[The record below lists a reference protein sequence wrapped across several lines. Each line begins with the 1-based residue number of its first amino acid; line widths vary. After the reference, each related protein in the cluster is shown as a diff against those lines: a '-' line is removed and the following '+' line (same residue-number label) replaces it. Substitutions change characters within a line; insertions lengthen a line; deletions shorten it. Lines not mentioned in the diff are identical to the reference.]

1 MSSHLCRGCSCNFAD
16 EANLKRH
23 LNASPACRMKKVT
36 SSSFLCRGCSCDFAD
51 EANLKRHLNA
61 SPACKTKKVTS
72 SSSSNVVAHVPLSKK
87 VHSSSSSA
95 VAGVPNAVVI
105 VPKNGNAP
113 LPSAN
118 AMVMSKKVLP
128 GNQLMNGVCGA
139 LSSMNLQPVGTPGTK
154 TVFRVQVAQ
163 QVPIAVPAASTI
175 TKKKINKQVM
185 FVIDESGSMSGN
197 PFREAMNG
205 SKTVL
210 KSLNHDHDWVG
221 IYLFDTNVRCI
232 SKPVFLKREG
242 SRLESTIDGLTCNGG
257 GTAIYDAVMTASN
270 AFVKKQGLAIQYEL
284 IILTDGADGS
294 SKASKESV
302 NAHLKAL
309 KASGGLGTLH
319 VTVLAV
325 GMTSSDRNEMSRM
338 VDGLGEVHD
347 VSSSAGAINDSFI
360 KVVKKGI
367 EKRMQLVTATLT
379 YSC

>member
-1 MSSHLCRGCSCNFAD
+1 MKKVTSSSFLCRCCSCNFAD

-23 LNASPACRMKKVT
+23 LNASPAC
-36 SSSFLCRGCSCDFAD
+36 
-51 EANLKRHLNA
+51 
-61 SPACKTKKVTS
+61 KTKKATS

-95 VAGVPNAVVI
+95 VAVVPNAVAV
-105 VPKNGNAP
+105 VPRNGNAP

-118 AMVMSKKVLP
+118 AMVMSKKVLSA
-128 GNQLMNGVCGA
+128 NQLMNGVCGA
-139 LSSMNLQPVGTPGTK
+139 LSSMNLQPAGTPGTK
-154 TVFRVQVAQ
+154 TVFQMQATQ
-163 QVPIAVPAASTI
+163 QVPVAVPAPPTI
-175 TKKKINKQVM
+175 ITKKINKQVM
-185 FVIDESGSMSGN
+185 FVIDESGSMSGTR
-197 PFREAMNG
+197 FREAMNG

-232 SKPVFLKREG
+232 SKPVSLSGGVG

-270 AFVKKQGLAIQYEL
+270 AFKKPKNQGLAIQYEL

>member
-1 MSSHLCRGCSCNFAD
+1 
-16 EANLKRH
+16 
-23 LNASPACRMKKVT
+23 MKKAT
-36 SSSFLCRGCSCDFAD
+36 SSSFLCRGCSCNFAD

-95 VAGVPNAVVI
+95 VAVVPNAVAI
-105 VPKNGNAP
+105 VPRNGNAP
-113 LPSAN
+113 LALAN
-118 AMVMSKKVLP
+118 H
-128 GNQLMNGVCGA
+128 LMNDA
-139 LSSMNLQPVGTPGTK
+139 FSAMNLQPVGTPGTFIQMQA
-154 TVFRVQVAQ
+154 TQ
-163 QVPIAVPAASTI
+163 QVPIAVPAAPTI
-175 TKKKINKQVM
+175 ITKKINKQVM
-185 FVIDESGSMSGN
+185 FVIDESGSMSGTR
-197 PFREAMNG
+197 FREAMNG

-232 SKPVFLKREG
+232 SKPVSLSGGVG
-242 SRLESTIDGLTCNGG
+242 SRLESTIDGLTCNCG

-270 AFVKKQGLAIQYEL
+270 AFKKPKNQGLAIQYEL

-325 GMTSSDRNEMSRM
+325 GMTSSARNEMSRM

>member
-23 LNASPACRMKKVT
+23 LNASPAC
-36 SSSFLCRGCSCDFAD
+36 
-51 EANLKRHLNA
+51 
-61 SPACKTKKVTS
+61 KTKKVTS
-72 SSSSNVVAHVPLSKK
+72 LSSSNVVAHVPLSKK

-95 VAGVPNAVVI
+95 VAGVPNAVVV

-128 GNQLMNGVCGA
+128 ASQLMNA
-139 LSSMNLQPVGTPGTK
+139 LSSMSQRAGTPGIK
-154 TVFRVQVAQ
+154 TVFRVQATQ

-175 TKKKINKQVM
+175 TTKKINKQVM
-185 FVIDESGSMSGN
+185 FVIDESGSMSGT

-232 SKPVFLKREG
+232 SKPVSLSGGVG
-242 SRLESTIDGLTCNGG
+242 SRLESTIDGLTCDGG

-270 AFVKKQGLAIQYEL
+270 AFKKPKNQGLAIQYEL

-309 KASGGLGTLH
+309 KASGGLGTLR

-325 GMTSSDRNEMSRM
+325 GMTSSARNEMSRM

>member
-16 EANLKRH
+16 EANLRLH

-36 SSSFLCRGCSCDFAD
+36 SSSFLCRCCSCNFAD

-95 VAGVPNAVVI
+95 VAVVPNAVAI
-105 VPKNGNAP
+105 VPRNGNAP
-113 LPSAN
+113 LALAN
-118 AMVMSKKVLP
+118 SMVMSKKVLSASH
-128 GNQLMNGVCGA
+128 LMNDA
-139 LSSMNLQPVGTPGTK
+139 FSAMNLQPARTPGTK
-154 TVFRVQVAQ
+154 TVFQMQATQ
-163 QVPIAVPAASTI
+163 LVPVAVPAAPTI
-175 TKKKINKQVM
+175 ITKKINKQVM
-185 FVIDESGSMSGN
+185 FVIDESGSMSGTR
-197 PFREAMNG
+197 FREAMNG

-270 AFVKKQGLAIQYEL
+270 AFVKPKNQGLAIQYEL

-325 GMTSSDRNEMSRM
+325 GMTSSARNEMSRM